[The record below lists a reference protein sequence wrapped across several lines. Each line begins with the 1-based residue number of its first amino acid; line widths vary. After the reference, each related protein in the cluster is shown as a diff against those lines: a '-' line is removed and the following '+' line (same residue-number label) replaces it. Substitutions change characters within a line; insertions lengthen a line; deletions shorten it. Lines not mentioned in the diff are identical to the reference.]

1 MYITTKS
8 TKKYK
13 LFDNK
18 RQISKFTFSLCA
30 VILPLIQF
38 CVFYIYA
45 NSNMFV
51 LAFQKYQAK
60 QGSLGYD
67 VSFVFL
73 DNFRMAWNFIVENTF
88 MIRNSLIKY
97 VFCTLLSMG
106 LSLIFSF
113 YLYKKFFAHKFFK
126 VILFMPQVISGMVFA
141 LIFKYIVT
149 DVYTSIVTIITGSV
163 DVVGLFDNVDTRF
176 PTVIFFNVWTSFGVN
191 IMLFTSA
198 MNGINESVEES
209 ASLDGA
215 NIYKEFIHITLPL
228 IFPTITSLLVLGLV
242 GIFTDQMN
250 LYTLFGR
257 NGEEMS
263 TFGYYLYLQSVDSD
277 LISTKVG
284 LLNYS
289 ELSALGII
297 LTIII
302 LPITMTV
309 KKLLEKFGPSVE

>member
-1 MYITTKS
+1 MYITTKV
-8 TKKYK
+8 TNKRK
-13 LFDNK
+13 LFKNK
-18 RQISKFTFSLCA
+18 RQISKFIFALCV
-30 VILPLIQF
+30 VILPLLQF
-38 CVFYIYA
+38 CLFYIYA
-45 NSNMFV
+45 NSSMLV
-51 LAFQKYQAK
+51 LAFQKYQARE
-60 QGSLGYD
+60 GALGYD
-67 VSFVFL
+67 VSFVFM
-73 DNFRMAWNFIVENTF
+73 DNFITAWNFIVENTF
-88 MIRNSLIKY
+88 MIKNSLIKY
-97 VFCTLLSMG
+97 VFCTLLSLG

-113 YLYKKFFAHKFFK
+113 YLYKKYFAHKFFK
-126 VILFMPQVISGMVFA
+126 VVLFMPQVISGMVFA

-149 DVYTSIVTIITGSV
+149 DVYTSIVSTITGNV

-176 PTVIFFNVWTSFGVN
+176 PTVIFFNVWTIFGVN
-191 IMLFTSA
+191 IMLFTGA
-198 MNGINESVEES
+198 MNGINESVVES
-209 ASLDGA
+209 ANLDGA
-215 NIYKEFIHITLPL
+215 NIYREFIHITLPL
-228 IFPTITSLLVLGLV
+228 IFPTITSLIVLGLV

-302 LPITMTV
+302 LPITMV
-309 KKLLEKFGPSVE
+309 IKKLLEKFGPSVE